1 MLLRKVSLAKR
12 SAEGHAEGKQ
22 CSDSETCQRFEARKA
37 TEAVAEGWCG
47 RGFCAL
53 GVETE

>member
-12 SAEGHAEGKQ
+12 SAEGTA

-37 TEAVAEGWCG
+37 AEALAEGWCG
-47 RGFCAL
+47 RGFCVL
-53 GVETE
+53 GIETE